1 MARNEPITET
11 EANQPAPDRLQK
23 GGLGMASAV
32 EAQALGQPVPFWTG
46 ISTRDLPSWPRA
58 PRRIGGP
65 TVACDGETGDVV
77 RREPRW
83 SVHGLGWHRRCAL
96 GNGAVVDSGWKSVVN
111 TSDSMAPSIRSGDRV
126 LAAPSDGIGV
136 GAGTVLVFDD
146 RRGAGLVTHRIVGL
160 NADGTYRTQDDG
172 DGQADSTSL
181 AADQVV
187 AVARLLVPLVGLL
200 VNWYSA
206 GAWIHLLAW
215 LTVLWLAVLVIPDA
229 VLERYDSWVGPEVWV
244 NASG

>member
-23 GGLGMASAV
+23 GGSGMASAV

-58 PRRIGGP
+58 PRRNRLSGGP

-111 TSDSMAPSIRSGDRV
+111 TSDLVAPSIRSGDMV
-126 LAAPSDGIGV
+126 VAVPSDGIGL
-136 GAGTVLVFDD
+136 GAGPVLVFDD
-146 RRGAGLVTHRIVGL
+146 RRGAGLVTHRTVGP
-160 NADGTYRTQDDG
+160 NAGGTYRTQDDG
-172 DGQADSTSL
+172 NGQADSTSL
-181 AADQVV
+181 VADQVV
-187 AVARLLVPLVGLL
+187 AVARLLVPLVAIPI
-200 VNWYSA
+200 NWYSA
-206 GAWIHLLAW
+206 AAWIHLAAW
-215 LTVLWLAVLVIPDA
+215 LTVLVIPDA
-229 VLERYDSWVGPEVWV
+229 VLERYDPWVEPEVWV
-244 NASG
+244 DASG